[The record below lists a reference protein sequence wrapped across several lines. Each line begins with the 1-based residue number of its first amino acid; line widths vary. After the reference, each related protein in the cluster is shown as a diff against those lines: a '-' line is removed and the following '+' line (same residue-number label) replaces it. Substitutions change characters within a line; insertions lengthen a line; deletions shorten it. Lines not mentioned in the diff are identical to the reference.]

1 LQPFPRLEVLFESA
15 ATGLPLPAALAQSYG
30 GVLALPAD
38 CVVAN
43 FVESVDGVVAFPDAA
58 GESGGIVSGG
68 SEADRLLM
76 GLLRACAD
84 AVLIGA
90 GTLRAARNDLWF
102 PESIFPAAAPLFA
115 ETRTALGL
123 AARPTLYV
131 VTGSGRIDLAHPAL
145 REGAVVLRGKLEP
158 REIIDAIRR
167 DGRRR
172 ILCEGGPGLFAELVG
187 ARLVDEMF
195 LTLSPRLFGR
205 WPGDARKALTEAR
218 DLSGAPLHLLSL
230 RRHGSHLFLRYR
242 CR

>member
-1 LQPFPRLEVLFESA
+1 MQSLPQLEVLFESA
-15 ATGLPLPAALAQSYG
+15 AAGFPLPADLSAAYAGAFS
-30 GVLALPAD
+30 LPAE

-68 SEADRLLM
+68 SEADRFLM

-102 PESIFPAAAPLFA
+102 PESIFPAAAPSFA
-115 ETRTALGL
+115 EARRRLGL
-123 AARPTLYV
+123 AERPTLYV
-131 VTGSGRIDLAHPAL
+131 VTGSGRIDPAHPAL

-158 REIIDAIRR
+158 DEIVAALRR
-167 DGRRR
+167 VGRRR
-172 ILCEGGPGLFAELVG
+172 ILCEGGPGLFAELVS

-205 WPGDARKALTEAR
+205 WPGDARKALAELR
-218 DLSGAPLHLLSL
+218 DLAGAPLELLSL